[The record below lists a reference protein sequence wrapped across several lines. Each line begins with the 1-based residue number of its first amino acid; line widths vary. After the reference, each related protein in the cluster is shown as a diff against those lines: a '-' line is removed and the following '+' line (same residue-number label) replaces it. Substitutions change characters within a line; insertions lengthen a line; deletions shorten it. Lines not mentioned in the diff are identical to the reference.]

1 MQNIRTGEY
10 SVQKNNRSD
19 HVPHS
24 FSLEKDRTILC
35 AEGIKDVESF
45 DDKTVF
51 AMPEGLR
58 MTVKGKDLKVTA
70 FSAESGKLCIEGEI
84 DSVTYAPALSRKAGF
99 FAKIFR

>member
-1 MQNIRTGEY
+1 MNDTKWVSMWGNAMSI
-10 SVQKNNRSD
+10 
-19 HVPHS
+19 
-24 FSLEKDRTILC
+24 
-35 AEGIKDVESF
+35 AEHHPEGYAKDVESF